1 MLPEN
6 IEERMH
12 ASRHAIANHDYNHL
26 NDALERQ
33 TFRYGCIEVDVR
45 FFRLHYVRAKVAR
58 R

>member
-1 MLPEN
+1 MLIPPN
-6 IEERMH
+6 LFWA
-12 ASRHAIANHDYNHL
+12 ASFGFGEPGRVQLI